1 MSSNLSIKEKPMI
14 SVIIRCYNEEKHI
27 AKLLTGISRQ
37 TRNDTEIILVD
48 SGSTD
53 ATLSIA
59 AKFGVKIVYI
69 SPEEFSFGKALNR
82 GCHEASGD
90 ILVFISAHCYPVY
103 PDWLESLTEPFKN
116 PSIVLSFGRQTG
128 DDTTKFSERQIFSLW
143 FPGES
148 DYSRKEPFC
157 NNANAAIRKLVWEQ
171 YPFNEE
177 LTGLED
183 VAWAKQVQ
191 EKGYHIAYKAD
202 AVIVHVHNET
212 LEQVKNRYFREA
224 IALKNIFPGEF
235 FSFWDF
241 IHLYLRNVIS
251 DLHVASRE
259 KCLHKTFRQI
269 VTFRYMQ
276 FWGTY
281 QGFSSG
287 EVVTPQLKRTFYYP
301 ARAQAHQDSGSPREQ
316 IDYSHLKK

>member
-1 MSSNLSIKEKPMI
+1 LTKISI
-14 SVIIRCYNEEKHI
+14 IIRCFNEEQHI
-27 AKLLTGISRQ
+27 GKLLTGISRQ
-37 TRNDTEIILVD
+37 NQDDIEIILVD

-53 ATLSIA
+53 ATLNIA
-59 AKFGVKIVYI
+59 AKFGVKIIYI
-69 SPEEFSFGKALNR
+69 SPEEFSFGRALNR
-82 GCHEASGD
+82 GCRDASGE

-103 PDWLESLTEPFKN
+103 SDWLERLTEPFKD
-116 PSIVLSFGRQTG
+116 PSVALSFGGQTG

-148 DYSRKEPFC
+148 DYAQKEPFC

-183 VAWAKQVQ
+183 IAWAKQMQ
-191 EKGYHIAYKAD
+191 EKGYLIAYNAD

-212 LEQVKNRYFREA
+212 PEQVKNRYRREA
-224 IALKNIFPGEF
+224 IALKSIFPGEL

-241 IHLYLRNVIS
+241 IHLFVRNVIS
-251 DLHVASRE
+251 DFRVAYNER
-259 KCLHKTFRQI
+259 CFLQMFRQI

-276 FWGTY
+276 FLGTY

-287 EVVTPQLKRTFYYP
+287 GEITPQLKRTFYYP
-301 ARAQAHQDSGSPREQ
+301 AMVQQHHDSVSPRQQ